1 MTTDDNIGLL
11 AWVMMKEYPEDAARR
26 ASLRAEAFAALGDV
40 EMGAKWRRI
49 AAAIRNIQPD
59 RPSP

>member
-1 MTTDDNIGLL
+1 MTTDENIGLL

-26 ASLRAEAFAALGDV
+26 AVLRAEACASLGDA

-49 AAAIRNIQPD
+49 AAAIRKI
-59 RPSP
+59 RPEPS